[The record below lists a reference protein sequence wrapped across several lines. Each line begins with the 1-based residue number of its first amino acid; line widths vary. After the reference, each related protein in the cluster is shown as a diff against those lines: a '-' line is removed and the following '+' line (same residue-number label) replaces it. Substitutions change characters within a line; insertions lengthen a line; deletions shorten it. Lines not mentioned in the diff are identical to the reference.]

1 MSGDRREE
9 KLWKE
14 WEEAGL
20 FEADPEE
27 DKEAVFITVA
37 YPYPSGSMH
46 VGHARTYLV
55 PDIYARFKRMQGY
68 NVLFPMAFHVT
79 GTPVVG
85 IAERIKE
92 GDEETIR
99 LYRDLYGVPE
109 EELERFTDPERIVEY
124 FASEYEENMKR
135 MGYSIDWRRRF
146 TTVDPEYR
154 SFITWQY
161 LQLRDLGLIDKGE
174 HPVRYCPKCKNPVG
188 DHDLLEGE
196 DATIE
201 ELTLIK
207 FPIKKSSNEDLE
219 NTYLVAATFRP
230 ETIYG
235 ATNIWVR
242 PDVKYE
248 VVKVGE
254 ERWVVSREAR
264 RNLEHQKDDVEV
276 VGEIEGR
283 ELIGAT
289 VENPVTGEELPVLPA
304 RFIDPRFG
312 TGVVYSV
319 PAHAPVDAAAL
330 EDLKRDPETLKEY
343 GLDPSLVEDLEPVQV
358 IEVEGYGRFPAYDV
372 LEEMGIEDQ
381 EDPELEKA
389 TQRVYRD
396 ELHKGVMV
404 VEDLEGEP
412 VAEARERV
420 KEELLERGIG
430 DVMYDFSEKPVV
442 CRCGTECVVKIIEDQ
457 WFLRYSDEAWKEK
470 ARELLDGMEVIPEE
484 VRANFEDTIEW
495 LDDWAC
501 TRRVGLGTPLPW
513 DPDWI
518 VEPLSDSTIYMAYYT
533 IAHRIKGKGEL
544 PPEVFSYVF
553 LGEGD
558 PEEVARKA
566 GMDPEELEEMRKEFE
581 YWYPLDWRLSA
592 KDLVTNHLTFF
603 IFHHA
608 ALFPRDKWPKGIVVF
623 GMGLLEGEKMSSSK
637 GNVVLLSEALDEY
650 GPDVVRLFL
659 ATSAE
664 PWQDFDWRKEYVEGV
679 ERHLRRFEEIVREA
693 AEGAAEADL
702 DDPFDRWLLSSFG
715 KAVEEVTDALEGFEI
730 RRAYNEAFY
739 GVLKL
744 VRTYARMTGGRTV
757 PRDLISDWLRM
768 LHPVI
773 PHLTEELWREALG
786 EEGFL
791 QEAGWPDPS
800 KYPRDEEIEVAVE
813 VLERLVEDVKDVE
826 RVIGAE
832 EGYTL
837 HVYVAPEWQWRA
849 LGLISEGEDFGRV
862 MSELMKDESLRER
875 GDEVAKVVRELLSE
889 DVPEDVDPDHLRE
902 ALIEVLERGSRF
914 LVAET
919 GAAEVVVHPDPED
932 APGPEDRK
940 AGARPLRPGI
950 WLEEA

>member
-1 MSGDRREE
+1 LSGDRREE
-9 KLWKE
+9 RLWKE

-20 FEADPEE
+20 FEADPDE
-27 DKEAVFITVA
+27 DKEPVFITVA

-55 PDIYARFKRMQGY
+55 PDVYARFKRMQGY

-85 IAERIKE
+85 IAARIRE
-92 GDEETIR
+92 GDEETIK

-109 EELERFTDPERIVEY
+109 EELEKFTDPERIVEY
-124 FASEYEENMKR
+124 FANEYEENMKR
-135 MGYSIDWRRRF
+135 MGYSIDWRRKF

-161 LQLRDLGLIDKGE
+161 LRLRDLGLVDKGE
-174 HPVRYCPKCKNPVG
+174 HPVRYCPKCENPVG

-201 ELTLIK
+201 ELTLVK
-207 FPIKKSSNEDLE
+207 FRIAEAPEEELEDAF
-219 NTYLVAATFRP
+219 LVAATFRP

-235 ATNIWVR
+235 ATNVWVK
-242 PDVKYE
+242 PDVEYE
-248 VVKVGE
+248 IVEVDG
-254 ERWVVSREAR
+254 ERWVVSPEAR
-264 RNLEHQKDDVEV
+264 RNLEHQKENVEV
-276 VGEIEGR
+276 VGTVEGE
-283 ELIGAT
+283 ELLGLH
-289 VENPVTGEELPVLPA
+289 VENPLTGEKLPVLPA
-304 RFIDPRFG
+304 RFIDPAFG
-312 TGVVYSV
+312 TGIVYSV

-330 EDLKRDPETLKEY
+330 EDLKRDPSELERY
-343 GLDPSLVEDLEPVQV
+343 GLDPSIVRGIEPVQV
-358 IEVEGYGRFPAYDV
+358 IEVEGYGEFPAYDV

-381 EDPELEKA
+381 EDPKLEEA

-396 ELHKGVMV
+396 ELHKGIMK
-404 VEDLEGEP
+404 VEGLEGCP
-412 VAEARERV
+412 VAEARDRV
-420 KEELLERGIG
+420 KEELIEKGLG

-457 WFLRYSDEAWKEK
+457 WFLKYSDEDWKEK
-470 ARELLDGMEVIPEE
+470 ARELLESMKVIPEE

-501 TRRVGLGTPLPW
+501 ARRVGLGTPLPW

-533 IAHRIKGKGEL
+533 IAHRIKGEGEL
-544 PPEVFSYVF
+544 PPELFSYVF

-558 PEEVARKA
+558 PEEIADRT
-566 GMDPEELEEMRKEFE
+566 GLDPEEIERMREEFE

-603 IFHHA
+603 VFHHA

-664 PWQDFDWRKEYVEGV
+664 PWQDFDWRREYVEGV
-679 ERHLRRFEEIVREA
+679 ERHLRRFEEVVRESV
-693 AEGAAEADL
+693 ERGRDWDEE
-702 DDPFDRWLLSSFG
+702 DPFDRWLMSSFR
-715 KAVEEVTDALEGFEI
+715 KIIEEATEALEGFEI

-744 VRTYARMTGGRTV
+744 VRAYSRMTGRDGV
-757 PRDLISDWLRM
+757 PERLVADWLRL

-773 PHLTEELWREALG
+773 PHLTEELWKDVLER
-786 EEGFL
+786 EGFL
-791 QEAGWPDPS
+791 QEAGWPEPED
-800 KYPRDEEIEVAVE
+800 YPEDVETEVAVD
-813 VLERLVEDVKDVE
+813 VLRSLVEDVRDVE
-826 RVIGAE
+826 KVIGAE

-837 HVYVAPEWQWRA
+837 HVYLAPDWQWRA
-849 LGLISEGEDFGRV
+849 LEMITEGREFGDV
-862 MSELMKDESLRER
+862 MSELMKDESLREM
-875 GDEVAKVVRELLSE
+875 GDEVAKVVRELMSE
-889 DVPEDVDPDHLRE
+889 DVPEDVDVERLKE
-902 ALIEVLERGSRF
+902 VLVEVLEEGSRY
-914 LVAET
+914 LTVET
-919 GAAEVVVHPDPED
+919 KAGDVVVHANPED

-950 WLEEA
+950 WIEG

>member
-9 KLWKE
+9 RLWKE
-14 WEEAGL
+14 WEKAGL
-20 FEADPEE
+20 FEADPDE
-27 DKEAVFITVA
+27 DKEPVFITVA

-55 PDIYARFKRMQGY
+55 PDVYARFKRMQGY

-85 IAERIKE
+85 IAARIKE
-92 GDEETIR
+92 GDEDTIR

-109 EELERFTDPERIVEY
+109 EELEKFTDPERIVEY
-124 FASEYEENMKR
+124 FANEYEENMKR
-135 MGYSIDWRRRF
+135 MGYSIDWRRKF

-161 LQLRDLGLIDKGE
+161 LRLRDLGLVDKGE
-174 HPVRYCPKCKNPVG
+174 HPVRYCPKCENPVG

-201 ELTLIK
+201 ELTLVK
-207 FPIKKSSNEDLE
+207 FRTAEAPREELEDAF
-219 NTYLVAATFRP
+219 LVAATFRP

-235 ATNIWVR
+235 ATNVWVK
-242 PDVKYE
+242 PDVEYE
-248 VVKVGE
+248 IVEVDGE
-254 ERWVVSREAR
+254 KWVVSPEAR
-264 RNLEHQKDDVEV
+264 RNLKHQKENVEV
-276 VGEIEGR
+276 VGTVKGE
-283 ELIGAT
+283 ELLGLN
-289 VENPVTGEELPVLPA
+289 VENPMTGEDLPVLPA
-304 RFIDPRFG
+304 KFIDPAFG
-312 TGVVYSV
+312 TGIVYSV

-330 EDLKRDPETLKEY
+330 EDLKRDPSELKRY
-343 GLDPSLVEDLEPVQV
+343 GLDPSIIQGIKPVQV
-358 IEVEGYGRFPAYDV
+358 IEVEGYGEFPAYDV

-381 EDPELEKA
+381 EDPKLEEA
-389 TQRVYRD
+389 TQKVYRD
-396 ELHKGVMV
+396 ELHKGVMK
-404 VEDLEGEP
+404 VEGLEGCP
-412 VAEARERV
+412 VAEARDKV
-420 KEELLERGIG
+420 KEELIEKSLG

-457 WFLRYSDEAWKEK
+457 WFLKYSDEEWKEK
-470 ARELLDGMEVIPEE
+470 ARELLESMEIIPED

-501 TRRVGLGTPLPW
+501 ARRVGLGTPLPW

-544 PPEVFSYVF
+544 PPELFSYVF

-558 PEEVARKA
+558 PEKIANKT
-566 GMDPEELEEMRKEFE
+566 GLDPEEIERMREEFD

-603 IFHHA
+603 VFHHA
-608 ALFPRDKWPKGIVVF
+608 ALFPKDKWPKGIVVF

-664 PWQDFDWRKEYVEGV
+664 PWQDFDWRREYVKGV
-679 ERHLRRFEEIVREA
+679 ERHLRRFEEVVRES
-693 AEGAAEADL
+693 AERSEDWSE
-702 DDPFDRWLLSSFG
+702 DDPFDRWLMSSFR
-715 KAVEEVTDALEGFEI
+715 KIIEETTEALEGFEI

-744 VRTYARMTGGRTV
+744 VRAYSRMTGRNGV
-757 PRDLISDWLRM
+757 PERLVVDWLRL

-773 PHLTEELWREALG
+773 PHLTEELWRDVLRR
-786 EEGFL
+786 EGLL
-791 QEAGWPDPS
+791 QEAGWPEPED
-800 KYPRDEEIEVAVE
+800 YPEDVETEIAVD
-813 VLERLVEDVKDVE
+813 VLRSLVEDVRDVE
-826 RVIGAE
+826 KVIGAE

-837 HVYVAPEWQWRA
+837 HVYLAPDWQWRA
-849 LGLISEGEDFGRV
+849 LKMLTEGRDFGDV
-862 MSELMKDESLRER
+862 MSELMKDESLREM
-875 GDEVAKVVRELLSE
+875 GDEVAKVVRELMFE
-889 DVPEDVDPDHLRE
+889 DVPEDVNVERLRE
-902 ALIEVLERGSRF
+902 VLAEVLERGSRY
-914 LVAET
+914 LTVET
-919 GAAEVVVHPDPED
+919 KAADVVVHENPDE

-950 WLEEA
+950 WIEK